1 MLNFL
6 GAVAKIYEKIHDSI
20 DEWNT
25 PAPVANRISNLAA
38 EVVDALS
45 EVDGMTQAHGRD
57 FNRATPRFTLRDGSV
72 LKIWKDPM
80 GCNYVFIAD
89 CDGNMVF
96 GGFVEWWVHT
106 NDLNDAVA
114 AIRQKFT

>member
-1 MLNFL
+1 
-6 GAVAKIYEKIHDSI
+6 
-20 DEWNT
+20 
-25 PAPVANRISNLAA
+25 
-38 EVVDALS
+38 
-45 EVDGMTQAHGRD
+45 MTQAHGRD

-106 NDLNDAVA
+106 NDLNDAIA